1 MRIIFIGPPGAGK
14 GTQATAIVERFGI
27 PHISTGDMLR
37 AAVKAGT
44 ALGKEADGFMK
55 SGQLVPD
62 GVIIGM
68 VRERI
73 AQADAKGGFLLDGF
87 PRTVPQ
93 AQALENALKI
103 DGVAIDA
110 VLLLEVPDS
119 LIVQRITGRRNDPAT
134 GRIYHVEF
142 DPPPAGVAVQQRAD
156 DTVEAVT
163 KRLDAYHK
171 MTAPLVPF
179 YDGKKILRRVDGVGA
194 PEAVTGRI
202 ESALA

>member
-119 LIVQRITGRRNDPAT
+119 LIVQRITGRRNDPVT

-179 YDGKKILRRVDGVGA
+179 YDGKGILRRVDGVGA

-202 ESALA
+202 EAALA